1 MRDWSGLLRYD
12 AAIIGAGADGLAAA
26 CLLARTSLRVIV
38 LERHAEPGGRLVT
51 RQFHPGFHASPFTAA
66 PIPDSL
72 FWSLDLA
79 RHGAVLA
86 PPLPAAAL
94 WPDRIATG
102 GAPVARLLADADR
115 RRALALAHA
124 ATREPAPRWNPF
136 VRRARAAWPE
146 ENWTHRA
153 LADLPAD
160 DGEAALLAAIALEG
174 RAGDPLA
181 AGSALNLLAP
191 QDGGVWRGG
200 LGSLGKALAAAAQA
214 AGAELACGLEVSEIR
229 CLKDRAAVLLLADG
243 SEIAARAVISTLDLK
258 RTFLSLFAWSAL
270 PKTLVRQVGNF
281 RIAGAGARLLVAL
294 AAVPAA
300 KNAPPDLLRRPLHVM
315 PDLRAMVDAHA
326 AWRAGILAEH
336 LPLTLRFEA
345 SVDPALAPAG
355 GAVMTVTIGCV
366 PHTPFDGVWTR
377 EKRDLLT
384 ARALAAI
391 EHVFPGLAASVL
403 AVELLVP
410 PDIEAALGAT
420 AGDLSGGEIAPDQMF
435 GFRPHFARENSF
447 ERKSPYTPVEGLYLA
462 GPSSAAGPLATGAA
476 GAIAAQALMADFRA
490 GKLA

>member
-1 MRDWSGLLRYD
+1 LRYD
-12 AAIIGAGADGLAAA
+12 VAIIGAGADGLAAA
-26 CLLARTSLRVIV
+26 SLLARTGLRVIV

-51 RQFHPGFHASPFTAA
+51 RQFHPGYYASSFTAA

-79 RHGAVLA
+79 KHGALLA
-86 PPLPAAAL
+86 PPLSAAAP
-94 WPDRIATG
+94 WPDRIVTG
-102 GAPVARLLADADR
+102 GASTARLLADADR
-115 RRALALAHA
+115 RRAAALAHA
-124 ATREPAPRWNPF
+124 GTREPEPRWNPF
-136 VRRARAAWPE
+136 AHRARAAWPVE
-146 ENWTHRA
+146 SWTHA
-153 LADLPAD
+153 SLADLSAGASED
-160 DGEAALLAAIALEG
+160 EAALLAAMALEG
-174 RAGDPLA
+174 RAADPLA

-191 QDGGVWRGG
+191 ADGGVWRGG
-200 LGSLGKALAAAAQA
+200 LGSLGKALAASAQA

-229 CLKDRAAVLLLADG
+229 YLKDRAAILILADG

-270 PKTLVRQVGNF
+270 PKSLVRQVGNF

-294 AAVPAA
+294 AAPPSA

-315 PDLRAMVDAHA
+315 PDLRAMVEAHA
-326 AWRAGILAEH
+326 AWRAGVLAEH

-345 SVDPALAPAG
+345 SIDPAMAPAG
-355 GAVMTVTIGCV
+355 AAVMTVAIGCV

-391 EHVFPGLAASVL
+391 EHVFPGLAASVV

-420 AGDLSGGEIAPDQMF
+420 GGDLSGGEIAPDQML
-435 GFRPHFARENSF
+435 GFRPGFD
-447 ERKSPYTPVEGLYLA
+447 RKSPYTPVEGLYLA
-462 GPSSAAGPLATGAA
+462 GPSSAAGPLATCAA
-476 GAIAAQALMADFRA
+476 GAIAAEALMTDFRA
-490 GKLA
+490 GKLK